1 MISLPG
7 IGLKQAGMR
16 NTIQLPIVICLPL
29 LFSSCLDPEDFKL
42 PLSSGK
48 DTAAAQDQEASKTSL
63 ARQVTKEIEGNL
75 LLEKHGMELVVTA
88 EANGF
93 LELNLSDGPKE
104 LREGIAGGLD
114 LSTSSFTSALV
125 LRTDASLR
133 ALTDLRNLIE
143 YLKGI
148 DGVKAIS
155 LTATRVTRRDQGID
169 LLNEARDAQE
179 AKEYANAERLFL
191 ESASFGESDA
201 MNEVGLLYL
210 NEETSLHDTGKGI
223 TWLRQGVEAGNRF
236 AADNL
241 ASRYLF
247 GNGVPR
253 SDKEAI
259 AILLPFAEKGDAR
272 SQNSVAWIFASSYDK
287 SLHDGEKAIHYANQ
301 AHKADPEDW
310 TYLDTLAAAQARNG
324 SFESAISSQ
333 RRSLQFLE
341 KANSPEELIVNLSKE
356 SLIED
361 ANERLEFYRNQ
372 TAYEYE

>member
-42 PLSSGK
+42 PLTSGK
-48 DTAAAQDQEASKTSL
+48 DTAASEEHDTPKTSL

-75 LLEKHGMELVVTA
+75 LLEKHGMELIVTA

-133 ALTDLRNLIE
+133 ALPDLRNLIE

-191 ESASFGESDA
+191 ESAGLEDSDA
-201 MNEVGLLYL
+201 MNELGLLYL
-210 NEETSLHDTGKGI
+210 NEETTLHDAEKGI

-236 AADNL
+236 AAANL

-272 SQNSVAWIFASSYDK
+272 SQNTVAWIFACCHDEK
-287 SLHDGEKAIHYANQ
+287 QRDGEKAVYYATK
-301 AHKADPEDW
+301 AHESEPENW
-310 TYLDTLAAAQARNG
+310 AYIGTLAAAQARSGN
-324 SFESAISSQ
+324 FDEAV
-333 RRSLQFLE
+333 SLQSRSIKLLE
-341 KANSPEELIVNLSKE
+341 KVTSSNEPFFDSPKEEQLTDARARLDRYNL
-356 SLIED
+356 
-361 ANERLEFYRNQ
+361 Q
-372 TAYEYE
+372 TAYAYE